1 MQFSATEFDNVKFED
16 ICKEC
21 KFGQSSGQLVMV
33 FQRVSCSSKQ
43 EGTFTT
49 NGIIY
54 IYQTIYNRNSWLHY
68 SLNVSKEG
76 S

>member
-1 MQFSATEFDNVKFED
+1 MQFSATDFDNVKFED

-21 KFGQSSGQLVMV
+21 KGGQSSGQLVMV
-33 FQRVSCSSKQ
+33 LQRVSCSSKQ

-54 IYQTIYNRNSWLHY
+54 MYISNHLQQKFVT
-68 SLNVSKEG
+68 SLFS
-76 S
+76 